1 MAAGAGRDFEILAG
15 DVWHDWGLNHRT
27 VYWPT
32 LANTRSY
39 GWLCEADQYYPTRIR
54 QHPFRARGVLTCL
67 ACLALSE
74 DA

>member
-1 MAAGAGRDFEILAG
+1 MAARAGRDFAIQADG
-15 DVWHDWGLNHRT
+15 VWHDWGLNHRI

-32 LANTRSY
+32 RANTRSY
-39 GWLCEADQYYPTRIR
+39 GWLCEADQYYPTRILLYSCR
-54 QHPFRARGVLTCL
+54 VRGALTCL